1 MAEHGFLFKP
11 EMVRALLDG
20 RKTQTRRICTVHN
33 STIDGGPTG
42 KALWARLDWSAP
54 PAYPKLPAPYVDG
67 YASTGQ
73 YWHVP
78 MRPHPAD
85 CQTAADLWTV
95 HRVYPRVQVGDVV
108 WVRET
113 WRSEVQDT
121 GGMPSGAHVGG
132 HGIAYQADR
141 GFRFEDRARKYWPE
155 RNGWRSAMLMPR
167 WAARALRRVTAIRAQ
182 RVQEISEEDALAEGV
197 DRTNTS
203 LRGYATERFR
213 RLWDSCNGHRPGCA
227 WADNPAVWAYSFERV
242 EVPRG

>member
-1 MAEHGFLFKP
+1 MAEHGFMFKP

-20 RKTQTRRICTVHN
+20 RKTQTRRICTAHN
-33 STIDGGPTG
+33 SSIDGGPTG
-42 KALWARLDWSAP
+42 KAAWARLDWSTS
-54 PAYPKLPAPYVDG
+54 PAYPNLPAPYADG
-67 YASTGQ
+67 GLAGE

-78 MRPHPAD
+78 MRPHVAD
-85 CQTAADLWTV
+85 RQDDPDLWTV

-113 WRSEVQDT
+113 WADLCGNGRACRPRGRSAGD
-121 GGMPSGAHVGG
+121 PRAH
-132 HGIAYQADR
+132 IIYRADYSD
-141 GFRFEDRARKYWPE
+141 GCSPVDRP
-155 RNGWRSAMLMPR
+155 WRSAMLMPR
-167 WAARALRRVTAIRAQ
+167 WATRALRRVIDIRAQ

-203 LRGYATERFR
+203 LRGYATERFK

-227 WADNPAVWAYSFERV
+227 WADNPPVWAYSFERL